1 MNMFDFLKSLFSSAP
16 KVNYKELIQNGAQL
30 IDVRTVEEY
39 KSGHIKGSINIP
51 LQSINSGLSRLKKDK
66 PIITC
71 CASGNRSGVA
81 KSILINK
88 GYSEVYNGGGW
99 MSLQSKI

>member
-1 MNMFDFLKSLFSSAP
+1 MFDFLKLLFKNSP
-16 KVNYKELIQNGAQL
+16 KVNFKELIQNGAQL
-30 IDVRTVEEY
+30 IDVRTVSEY
-39 KSGHIKGSINIP
+39 KTGHIKGSINIP
-51 LQSINSGLSRLKKDK
+51 LQSINSGMSKLKKDK

-81 KSILINK
+81 KSILLNH
-88 GYSEVYNGGGW
+88 GYSEVHNGGGW